1 MTPEQAAHDTK
12 AAVVELPARFMTN
25 AATFARGAELGFEGF
40 DFYAAGRAGVL
51 GDVTADV
58 VVAALVYFEPK
69 VLHDAWER
77 SSKVM
82 DRRRA
87 AQEWAACAHVF
98 AREQLSHSRDDARL
112 AALLG
117 RIEHEASPV
126 LAPIFAGW
134 RALPEPDDEH
144 ELMYHRLYALR
155 ELRGAMHAAAV
166 LTVGLTPQ
174 QAIAVRSPQVA
185 SVFGWQSPLPEPD
198 AFKERWML
206 AEARTDRML
215 GKHFAVLESDERD
228 ELVELLRSIEA

>member
-1 MTPEQAAHDTK
+1 VTPEQAAHDTK
-12 AAVVELPARFMTN
+12 RAVVDLPARFMTN

-51 GDVTADV
+51 GDVPSDV

-69 VLHDAWER
+69 MLHDAWER
-77 SSKVM
+77 SGAVM
-82 DRRRA
+82 PREQA
-87 AQEWAACAHVF
+87 AEEWAACGHAY
-98 AREQLSHSRDDARL
+98 ARDNLPSSNDDARL

-117 RIEHEASPV
+117 RIEGEARHV
-126 LAPIFAGW
+126 LAPVFAGW
-134 RALPEPDDEH
+134 RALPEPADAKQ
-144 ELMYHRLYALR
+144 LVYHRLYAIR

-185 SVFGWQSPLPEPD
+185 PVFGWASPLPEPD

-215 GKHFAVLESDERD
+215 GRHFAVLDAEERD
-228 ELVELLRSIEA
+228 ALVELLRSIDT

>member
-12 AAVVELPARFMTN
+12 AAVVDLPARFMTN

-51 GDVTADV
+51 GDVSADV
-58 VVAALVYFEPK
+58 VVAALVYFEPQM
-69 VLHDAWER
+69 LRDAWDR
-77 SSKVM
+77 AGRVM
-82 DRRRA
+82 ARVRA
-87 AQEWAACAHVF
+87 SQEWAECAHQY
-98 AREQLSHSRDDARL
+98 AREQLPSSSDDTRL

-117 RIEHEASPV
+117 RMESEASPV
-126 LAPIFAGW
+126 LAPVFAGW
-134 RALPEPDDEH
+134 RALPEPVDAK
-144 ELMYHRLYALR
+144 ELVYHRLYAMR

-174 QAIAVRSPQVA
+174 QAIAVRTPQMA
-185 SVFGWQSPLPEPD
+185 SVFGWTAPLPEPD

-215 GKHFAVLESDERD
+215 GKHYAVLEPEERD
-228 ELVELLRSIEA
+228 ELVELVRSIDA